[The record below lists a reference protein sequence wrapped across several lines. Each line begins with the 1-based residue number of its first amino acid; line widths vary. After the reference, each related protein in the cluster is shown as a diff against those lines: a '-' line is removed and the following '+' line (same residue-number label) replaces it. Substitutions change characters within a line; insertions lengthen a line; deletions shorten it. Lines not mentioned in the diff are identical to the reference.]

1 MELRNESIFINN
13 LTKKEKENIEKAI
26 KEVKPDIYI
35 FDQSNSMTLNFDEDF
50 LKHEIEFYRKYN
62 EPQKKE
68 AMAFI
73 LSKFEDACVDGK
85 FGEITDNIVDFIEE
99 KLEEFDNM

>member
-1 MELRNESIFINN
+1 MELRNESIFIDN

-50 LKHEIEFYRKYN
+50 LKHEIEFYRKY
-62 EPQKKE
+62 
-68 AMAFI
+68 
-73 LSKFEDACVDGK
+73 VDGK
-85 FGEITDNIVDFIEE
+85 FGEITDNIVAFIEE

>member
-1 MELRNESIFINN
+1 MELRNESIFIDN

-50 LKHEIEFYRKYN
+50 
-62 EPQKKE
+62 
-68 AMAFI
+68 
-73 LSKFEDACVDGK
+73 
-85 FGEITDNIVDFIEE
+85 
-99 KLEEFDNM
+99 

>member
-1 MELRNESIFINN
+1 MELRNESIFIDN

-26 KEVKPDIYI
+26 KEVKPGIYI

-62 EPQKKE
+62 EPQKKKQWLLFCLNLKMLVLME
-68 AMAFI
+68 N
-73 LSKFEDACVDGK
+73 L
-85 FGEITDNIVDFIEE
+85 E
-99 KLEEFDNM
+99 KLLIT